1 MASPL
6 AVIGGHKKA
15 VSYVRFL
22 GGNRLVSASTDNTLK
37 LWDIDRATSSQGPC
51 DSLMTYSGI
60 ILPYYPV
67 HKVCKVK
74 TRKMGRY
81 VRVN

>member
-1 MASPL
+1 MQMASPL

-37 LWDIDRATSSQGPC
+37 LWDIDGATASQGRC
-51 DSLMTYSGI
+51 DSLMTYSGDPQ
-60 ILPYYPV
+60 LL
-67 HKVCKVK
+67 
-74 TRKMGRY
+74 RF
-81 VRVN
+81 